1 MNELKFGVNVR
12 SVDADSEFAAFVRR
26 VDALG
31 FDILAVPD
39 HLGGPAPFA
48 TLGAAAMLSD
58 RLRLRTYVLNVGFW
72 NPALLAREIA
82 TLDALSL
89 GRAELGI
96 GAGHMR
102 SEHDDARLPWYPL
115 RERVAIMERTVVE
128 VRDRLSDEAHIPQ
141 PVQRPIPVVIGAMS
155 EVGLTVAARHA
166 DVIAISGLRQ
176 IPGEPIGTFALASAD
191 DTAATMHGMR
201 AAVDG
206 REVVFDF
213 LVQAVSIDRDP
224 RQAAAELVRGT
235 TGMTVEQILDSPFVV
250 LAADADEAAAEL
262 RRRQHVYGF
271 TQITT
276 HQSNLEAL
284 GQVAAA
290 CRSEFSDRADRV

>member
-1 MNELKFGVNVR
+1 
-12 SVDADSEFAAFVRR
+12 
-26 VDALG
+26 
-31 FDILAVPD
+31 
-39 HLGGPAPFA
+39 
-48 TLGAAAMLSD
+48 
-58 RLRLRTYVLNVGFW
+58 
-72 NPALLAREIA
+72 
-82 TLDALSL
+82 
-89 GRAELGI
+89 
-96 GAGHMR
+96 MR

-115 RERVAIMERTVVE
+115 RERVAAMERTVVE

-250 LAADADEAAAEL
+250 LAADADRLPRNCADGSTSTVSRRSPPIKAISRRSVRWLPPAGASSATEPIGSSTAAVLAEQCVQNVSQL
-262 RRRQHVYGF
+262 SAFARIQP
-271 TQITT
+271 
-276 HQSNLEAL
+276 
-284 GQVAAA
+284 
-290 CRSEFSDRADRV
+290 RADRGSLRHPCGERLAQPHTVRRQP